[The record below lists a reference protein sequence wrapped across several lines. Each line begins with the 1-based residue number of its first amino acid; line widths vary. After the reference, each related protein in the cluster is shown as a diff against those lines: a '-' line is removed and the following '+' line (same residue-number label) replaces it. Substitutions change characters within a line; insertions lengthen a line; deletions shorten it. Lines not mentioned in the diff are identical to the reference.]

1 MPAFLPRRAVV
12 AIAFALAALPLVQS
26 AAADDWAPTRP
37 VHIVVPL
44 PGSTVDALARIVQP
58 ELSKALGQP
67 VIVDDKGGAGGN
79 IGADYV
85 AKSAPDG
92 HTLLV
97 GFNGPLV
104 VNQNLFSHLPYDP
117 VKDLAPITLAVTSP
131 QFLVV
136 NPGVPANSVAEFV
149 ALAKAQ
155 PGKLSYASVSVGSA
169 SHLTMEMLKSAAKV
183 DIVHVPYKGSQPA
196 VVDVLGGQVQAG
208 FFVPG
213 NVLQFVQQGK
223 LRAIASTGEKR
234 FPATPDVPTMIEQGF
249 PDFVALSWIGF
260 LAPAGTPRAIID
272 RYHRELVRIVQSP
285 EVRSKLENMQF
296 EVVAGSPEQFTQW
309 MQSEIPRWGKVIKET
324 GAKAD

>member
-1 MPAFLPRRAVV
+1 MMPSLLRRA
-12 AIAFALAALPLVQS
+12 AGALVMCVAALTGPAVH
-26 AAADDWAPTRP
+26 AADEWAPTKP
-37 VHIVVPL
+37 VRIIVPL

-58 ELSKALGQP
+58 ELQKALGQP
-67 VIVDDKGGAGGN
+67 VIVEDKGGAGGN
-79 IGADYV
+79 IGADTV
-85 AKSAPDG
+85 AKSPPDG

-104 VNQNLFSHLPYDP
+104 VNQNLFSKLPYDP
-117 VKDLAPITLAVTSP
+117 VKDLVPITLCVTSP

-136 NPGVPANSVAEFV
+136 HPSVPARNVAELV

-183 DIVHVPYKGSQPA
+183 DIVHVPYKGSSAA
-196 VVDVLGGQVQAG
+196 VTDLLGGNVQMG

-213 NVLQFVQQGK
+213 NVMQFMEQGK
-223 LRAIASTGEKR
+223 LRAIASTGQKR
-234 FPATPDVPTMIEQGF
+234 FPATPDIPTMIEQGF

-260 LAPAGTPRAIID
+260 LAPAGTPQPIID
-272 RYHRELVRIVQSP
+272 RYNREIVRIVQSP
-285 EVRSKLENMQF
+285 DVRQKLEAMQF
-296 EVVAGSPEQFTQW
+296 EIVAGSPEQFAQW
-309 MQSEIPRWGKVIKET
+309 MQGEIPRWGRVIKET